1 MNSISKIFLFIV
13 FGATP
18 LSAATLIVNWSNGVG
33 TELRDNLNTPLFAGT
48 PSNYDG
54 DIVQLGYYTMATVLN
69 PFAGVWVTLRDGT
82 IGEKDVLGQRSG
94 IFGYG
99 DVFSTSPSGLLAGTP
114 LAIRFFDATTT
125 GAATKFNAV
134 SDSSG
139 AWNWVDPTTPTT
151 TLTLSLSSSTLV
163 WQDTDKSSFRTTI
176 PVPEPSSLLLFAVA
190 SSSILLRRRKE

>member
-1 MNSISKIFLFIV
+1 MNSLSKFFLIGI
-13 FGATP
+13 FGAMP

-54 DIVQLGYYTMATVLN
+54 DVVQLGYYTMATALN

-82 IGEKDVLGQRSG
+82 IGQKDVLGPRSG

-99 DVFSTSPSGLLAGTP
+99 DVFSTSQSGLLAGTP

-151 TLTLSLSSSTLV
+151 TLTLSLASSTLV
-163 WQDTDKSSFRTTI
+163 WQDTGKSSFRTTI
-176 PVPEPSSLLLFAVA
+176 PVPEPSSVLLVAVA
-190 SSSILLRRRKE
+190 SSLLLTRRRKE